1 MSQFEGH
8 ERPSDVVPHQ
18 DEVEDLVVEGV
29 DAQLAATSDHVAI
42 ADVSVLEAQT
52 PIEPVAAPSAGYVE
66 AEALAARN
74 AINFLIT
81 QGAATEA
88 NAGSLDAKV
97 NEILDVLR
105 DAGLIPA
112 S

>member
-1 MSQFEGH
+1 MSEPDYSNVRD
-8 ERPSDVVPHQ
+8 ENVPH
-18 DEVEDLVVEGV
+18 EGAIAEAV
-29 DAQLAATSDHVAI
+29 DDQLARTSDHAAVA
-42 ADVSVLEAQT
+42 DL
-52 PIEPVAAPSAGYVE
+52 AAPSAAYVE

-74 AINFLIT
+74 KI
-81 QGAATEA
+81 
-88 NAGSLDAKV
+88 

>member
-1 MSQFEGH
+1 MSDYAGH

-18 DEVEDLVVEGV
+18 DDQEDLIATEAPALV
-29 DAQLAATSDHVAI
+29 DAQMAATSDHAAI
-42 ADVSVLEAQT
+42 EDL
-52 PIEPVAAPSAGYVE
+52 AAPSAAYVE
-66 AEALAARN
+66 AEALAARGK
-74 AINFLIT
+74 I
-81 QGAATEA
+81 
-88 NAGSLDAKV
+88 